1 MPQPKQSF
9 VQRVI
14 RWRFFVVVNLVIAL
28 MIGMS
33 LGREV
38 VRNRTIAAEIYGLQ
52 QEAESLAARNIE
64 ISELRTAMQS
74 ESFIERE
81 ARLKLGMQLPGET
94 VVVISDEGTAT
105 TISDDPNDPLG
116 LVIDE
121 TTNFDSVANTTKWW
135 YYFFDKDRFNQIVA
149 YE

>member
-9 VQRVI
+9 VQRLI
-14 RWRFFVVVNLVIAL
+14 RWRLFVVVNLVIVL
-28 MIGMS
+28 LLGLS

-38 VRNRTIAAEIYGLQ
+38 VRNKTIAAEIQDLEN
-52 QEAESLAARNIE
+52 EAASLAARNVE

-94 VVVISDEGTAT
+94 VVVITDTEVSAT
-105 TISDDPNDPLG
+105 TSDDPNDPLG
-116 LVIDE
+116 FVIDE
-121 TTNFDSVANTTKWW
+121 TTRFDSVANTTKWW
-135 YYFFDKDRFNQIVA
+135 YYFFDKERFNQISA

>member
-14 RWRFFVVVNLVIAL
+14 RWRFFLVVNLVIVVL
-28 MIGMS
+28 IGAS

-38 VRNRTIAAEIYGLQ
+38 VRNQTIASEISALEE
-52 QEAESLAARNIE
+52 EAQSLAARNIE
-64 ISELRTAMQS
+64 ISELRTAMQT

-81 ARLKLGMQLPGET
+81 ARLKLGMQLPGEQ
-94 VVVISDEGTAT
+94 VVVITDEYVGGEAGEE
-105 TISDDPNDPLG
+105 DPLG
-116 LVIDE
+116 LVIGED
-121 TTNFDSVANTTKWW
+121 TTFVTVANPAKWW
-135 YYFFDKDRFNQIVA
+135 YYFFDKQRFNQLVA